1 MNEIF
6 RATNIYSAILY
17 DTDSKTIGQ
26 FETKFTLLRS
36 GGVGIETSPRTLS
49 GEIVN
54 QHSLS
59 EGLFL
64 EWKGYRI
71 PVTISAAFLRVSGN
85 PSTRTAHDTWQT
97 LDWTDVFERLSSLE
111 LFT

>member
-1 MNEIF
+1 MSETL
-6 RATNIYSAILY
+6 RATNIYPAILY

-26 FETKFTLLRS
+26 FETKFTLFRS
-36 GGVGIETSPRTLS
+36 GYVGIETSPRTLPP
-49 GEIVN
+49 EIVN

-85 PSTRTAHDTWQT
+85 PSARTSPDTWEP
-97 LDWTDVFERLSSLE
+97 LDWTDVFDRLSSLE
-111 LFT
+111 VFT